1 MKKKAVLLI
10 LFESV
15 QSNMTRHNCFFFF
28 FTYDVS
34 NNHYTKKSILH
45 GDVFTCNTTYEEH
58 FGDVTYSQVAGHK
71 HCTVSTWTRSIEQK
85 QSKVNKAM
93 KVKLVQY
100 FKKITVSK
108 VTSFQPIREQE
119 LCLKEML
126 LSANVYICSY
136 SYIRCDAIQSEKL
149 ITLFNYHKFN

>member
-1 MKKKAVLLI
+1 MFKITWPDTSVLYIWCIKHSL
-10 LFESV
+10 
-15 QSNMTRHNCFFFF
+15 
-28 FTYDVS
+28 Y
-34 NNHYTKKSILH
+34 KKSILH

-58 FGDVTYSQVAGHK
+58 FGDATYSHVAGHI

-108 VTSFQPIREQE
+108 VTSPKSKFSAYTWTRAV
-119 LCLKEML
+119 LKGN
-126 LSANVYICSY
+126 AAQCGCIYIY
-136 SYIRCDAIQSEKL
+136 LYIYAVMQSSQK
-149 ITLFNYHKFN
+149 N